1 MPCEDITKNII
12 LAMAGSDDAEDSIEE
27 CYQFIKGDVTRI
39 REQIALARASVKEPH
54 SIPSELRKR
63 GVDQADLVKV
73 AVFEMLRRVRRS
85 LGQGDEF
92 EFGKLK
98 GRIFGGDESFLVI
111 AFCEGCEGFRA
122 EKLKSSFGY
131 FVQEGEVVVA
141 EVYMG
146 KRDDVIRE
154 LSQLA

>member
-1 MPCEDITKNII
+1 MPCEDITRSII
-12 LAMAGSDDAEDSIEE
+12 LAMAGSEDAEDRIEE
-27 CYQFIKGDVTRI
+27 CYQFIKGDVVKI
-39 REQIALARASVKEPH
+39 KEQIALAKASVKEPH
-54 SIPSELRKR
+54 SVPTELRKR

-92 EFGKLK
+92 ELGNLK
-98 GRIFGGDESFLVI
+98 GRIFGGEESFLVV

-122 EKLKSSFGY
+122 GKLKTSFGY

-146 KRDDVIRE
+146 NRDDVIRE